1 MSLRSQYT
9 PTLIES
15 RYVQINYNNLSFVH
29 LVKKIFCMSNQHV
42 KKSYNYSYVIKY
54 KTCTLTCF
62 KDVLLFKKI
71 NMLNVDEKDIQLF
84 IY

>member
-1 MSLRSQYT
+1 MSLRSPYT

-29 LVKKIFCMSNQHV
+29 LVKKYFVCQHV

-54 KTCTLTCF
+54 ETCTLTCF

>member
-1 MSLRSQYT
+1 
-9 PTLIES
+9 
-15 RYVQINYNNLSFVH
+15 
-29 LVKKIFCMSNQHV
+29 MSNQHV

-54 KTCTLTCF
+54 ETCTLTCF

-71 NMLNVDEKDIQLF
+71 NTLNVDEKDIQLF

>member
-1 MSLRSQYT
+1 
-9 PTLIES
+9 
-15 RYVQINYNNLSFVH
+15 
-29 LVKKIFCMSNQHV
+29 MSNQHV

-54 KTCTLTCF
+54 ETYTLTCF

>member
-15 RYVQINYNNLSFVH
+15 RYVQINYNNVVCSFSQ
-29 LVKKIFCMSNQHV
+29 KIFCMSNQHV

-54 KTCTLTCF
+54 ETCTLTCF